1 MKAFFR
7 EILAIVVLAIV
18 IFILLQTTIQSTVV
32 VGLSMQPDFQDGQ
45 RLLII
50 KAVYAFREPERGDVI
65 VFHSPN
71 NSRTDYIK
79 RIIGLPGD
87 TVEIKDEVVY
97 LNGSQLHEPYIADP
111 PRYTLRKQ
119 KVAQNSYFVLGDNRN
134 NSNDSHNGWTVP
146 RQNIIGKA
154 WLSIWPPDE
163 WGLAPNYPL
172 QDQLTAFTNKPAT
185 VLVKE
190 PIWQQK

>member
-32 VGLSMQPDFQDGQ
+32 VGPSMQPDFQDGQ

-50 KAVYAFREPERGDVI
+50 KAVYAFHEPERGDVI

-71 NSRTDYIK
+71 NSRIDYIK

-87 TVEIKDEVVY
+87 TVEIKDGAVY
-97 LNGSQLHEPYIADP
+97 VNGSQLYEPYIADSP
-111 PRYTLRKQ
+111 QYI
-119 KVAQNSYFVLGDNRN
+119 NC
-134 NSNDSHNGWTVP
+134 
-146 RQNIIGKA
+146 
-154 WLSIWPPDE
+154 WPQDE
-163 WGLAPNYPL
+163 
-172 QDQLTAFTNKPAT
+172 
-185 VLVKE
+185 
-190 PIWQQK
+190 